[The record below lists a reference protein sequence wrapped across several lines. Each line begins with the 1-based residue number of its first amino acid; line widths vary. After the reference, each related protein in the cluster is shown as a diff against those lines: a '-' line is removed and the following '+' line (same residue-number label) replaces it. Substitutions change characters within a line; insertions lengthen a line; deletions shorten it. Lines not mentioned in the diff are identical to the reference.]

1 MTIPARKASTGDAA
15 AAALSRPD
23 DSLVPSFLE
32 LEFTTYCQLA
42 CVHCLSDSGPQGD
55 TGTMTAGDWEK
66 TINQAAALGVATV
79 QFIGGEP
86 TLDPRLPRLTRH
98 ALRAGLAVDIYT
110 NLVHITDQMW
120 RLFQLPGVSLGF
132 SWYAA
137 DPAKHAEVTGSRGSY
152 ARTKAN
158 LCAALQRG
166 IPVRA
171 GIVDVVEGQGIEEAV
186 AELRRLG
193 VTSIRVDRA
202 RRIGRA
208 AEGQPPRISEL
219 CGRCGRDRAAIGRDG
234 SVTPC
239 VLGRF
244 LVAGNVRDTSLA
256 DILNG
261 NRWREIVAT
270 VPSQNACLTCT
281 PADSNDCNPSRK
293 P

>member
-1 MTIPARKASTGDAA
+1 MNHSH
-15 AAALSRPD
+15 

-55 TGTMTAGDWEK
+55 PGTMSTEDWEK
-66 TINQAAALGVATV
+66 TIDQAAALGVSTV

-86 TLDPRLPRLTRH
+86 TLDRRLPRLTRH

-110 NLVHITDQMW
+110 NLVHVTDEMW
-120 RLFQLPGVSLGF
+120 NLFQLRGVSLGF
-132 SWYAA
+132 SWYTT
-137 DPAKHAEVTGSRGSY
+137 DPAKHASVTGSRGSY
-152 ARTKAN
+152 ARTRAN
-158 LCAALQRG
+158 LCEALQRG

-171 GIVDVVEGQGIEEAV
+171 GIVEVVEDQGIQEAA

-193 VTSIRVDRA
+193 VTSIQVDRA

-208 AEGQPPRISEL
+208 AGGQLPQISEL
-219 CGRCGRDRAAIGRDG
+219 CGRCGHDRAAIGRDG
-234 SVTPC
+234 RVTPC

-244 LVAGNVRDTSLA
+244 LVAGNVRDTPLA
-256 DILNG
+256 DILG
-261 NRWREIVAT
+261 GGRWREIVAT
-270 VPSQNACLTCT
+270 VPPQNACVTCT